1 MFHLMSFDIWNH
13 TLNCFR
19 FSCTLERQNR
29 LKEGWAFVCKC
40 SICTTGATN
49 NLIEHLFSLIET
61 FVQILLLWL
70 HCRPIC
76 NMFTIRRGGGCK
88 RDSSRAARA
97 DAVRKLTYRSILNM
111 FNVLQT
117 FTWNHMTCVLC
128 STLSRV
134 SHEIRKSHDVY
145 FILSRSLCDTHPDK
159 IDWEKLWQLQNA
171 VVESVRRSFLSFWRN
186 SYFCKKILMV

>member
-1 MFHLMSFDIWNH
+1 M
-13 TLNCFR
+13 TLKI
-19 FSCTLERQNR
+19 LEN
-29 LKEGWAFVCKC
+29 
-40 SICTTGATN
+40 
-49 NLIEHLFSLIET
+49 T
-61 FVQILLLWL
+61 FVQFLQLWLLWSYRTLLWL

-76 NMFTIRRGGGCK
+76 NMFIIRRGGGCK
-88 RDSSRAARA
+88 RDSSRVARA
-97 DAVRKLTYRSILNM
+97 DAVRKLNYTSILNM

-134 SHEIRKSHDVY
+134 SHEIRKSDDVY

-159 IDWEKLWQLQNA
+159 IDWGKLWQLQNG

-186 SYFCKKILMV
+186 SYFLFYKKIEQSGRVGEETFFEFLKKFIFFYFIRK